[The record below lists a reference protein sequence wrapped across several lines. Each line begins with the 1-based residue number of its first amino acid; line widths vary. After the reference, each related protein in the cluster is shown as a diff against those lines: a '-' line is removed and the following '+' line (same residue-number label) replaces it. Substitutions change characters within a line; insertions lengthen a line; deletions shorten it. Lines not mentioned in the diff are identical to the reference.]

1 MVLGASLLLG
11 VGSVF
16 SIPATLSV
24 VPELVDESD
33 LSVAITLNTMGINLA
48 RMVGPVVGALVLAG
62 AGAGRAFAVNALSFL
77 VFALVCRRLP
87 TASRTETTDDPT
99 APTEDRRYRAALTLV
114 WRDRTLRLLMLCV
127 VVVGVLLEPNT
138 TLAAPLA
145 DSVGAGESFVGTIV
159 GAFGAGALLSGSLV
173 RRTTVGG
180 MPTASAGFL
189 AAAVG
194 LTAVS
199 LATAPQ
205 VVLVGFALLGAGYLA
220 TISLLTTQIQLSAP
234 QAVRGRVM
242 ALWSQL
248 LLGVC
253 PVSSL
258 VLGGLTDLLWVQVAT
273 WSLVALCGVGW
284 WLSARAHRPAG
295 AGHHR

>member
-1 MVLGASLLLG
+1 MRATCQRRSPSTRWASI
-11 VGSVF
+11 S
-16 SIPATLSV
+16 PAW
-24 VPELVDESD
+24 SD
-33 LSVAITLNTMGINLA
+33 PS
-48 RMVGPVVGALVLAG
+48 VGALVLTG
-62 AGAGRAFAVNALSFL
+62 AGAGPAFAVNALSFL

-87 TASRTETTDDPT
+87 TASRTEATDDDPT
-99 APTEDRRYRAALTLV
+99 APTDDRRYRAALTLV

-145 DSVGAGESFVGTIV
+145 DSVGAGKAFVGTIV

-194 LTAVS
+194 LTTVS

-220 TISLLTTQIQLSAP
+220 TISSLTTQIQLAAP

-248 LLGVC
+248 LLGVR

-284 WLSARAHRPAG
+284 WLSARAHRPAFAATTG
-295 AGHHR
+295 EA